1 MTSIF
6 ISSKFKHVSIIS
18 FLASITST
26 NALMHTGNSV
36 GSASR
41 AWGVSTELNKRSI
54 KNNFKLFSVSSSSSS
69 SSTIQ
74 KQELLEEELV
84 VRRYFEGVNETDFI
98 KIRNCFAAN
107 TDTEL
112 RIRDVCGVNSDYR
125 KVNVNDLVNRCREFL
140 LAHPDCVVNFHY
152 GPKLIDNKS
161 NVNGDE
167 KWVIAHWY
175 ETGTWS
181 GKSCNIE
188 PTFQP
193 MAVEGQ
199 TRFKINNENLIEELV
214 VTRTFTDWEIM
225 QQQKD
230 DNNNNKSDIM
240 DETAWKNDLSLD
252 ELQSMLKVA
261 EKAARQAGGIIMSNE
276 GCCSTDDDACEVK
289 FSIKDVVTEYDSAA
303 QIAIEGIVSTAYPHH
318 SFLGEEN
325 VDPGSV
331 ASEQALT
338 DALSSTPSGFLWIC
352 DPIDGTAN
360 FASGLSMSAVTM
372 GVVYKGIPII
382 GVVYDPHTDE
392 MFTAIREQGAFC
404 NGVKLQVAQAI
415 NNMKDAIINAGCPAD
430 PNAFE
435 ASMRGVLAL
444 NSKSR
449 GIRIIACSA
458 LTTAWIAS
466 GRLTAHFG
474 YDLSSW
480 DLIAGALLI
489 QEAGGCVTDL
499 DGSAYDLSTRNMLC
513 SNEKVHYPI
522 LDVLTKA
529 DAVSFKRSGIP
540 VRS

>member
-6 ISSKFKHVSIIS
+6 KSSFFKRLSIIC
-18 FLASITST
+18 FFTITTST
-26 NALMHTGNSV
+26 NALISTGNILGNSP
-36 GSASR
+36 SK
-41 AWGVSTELNKRSI
+41 AWGISTKLNKGI
-54 KNNFKLFSVSSSSSS
+54 TKNNLKLFSAA
-69 SSTIQ
+69 STATNEISE

-98 KIRNCFAAN
+98 KIRDCFATNAES
-107 TDTEL
+107 EL
-112 RIRDVCGVNSDYR
+112 RIRDVCGINSNYR

-140 LAHPDCVVNFHY
+140 LAHPDCVVHFHY
-152 GPKLIDNKS
+152 EPKLIDN
-161 NVNGDE
+161 NNE

-181 GKSCNIE
+181 GKSCDIE

-193 MAVEGQ
+193 MACEGQ
-199 TRFKINNENLIEELV
+199 TRFKINDDNLIEELV
-214 VTRTFTDWEIM
+214 VTRTFTDWEM
-225 QQQKD
+225 LQQKQQT
-230 DNNNNKSDIM
+230 DNNSNDKSDIM
-240 DETAWKNDLSLD
+240 DETAWMNDLSLD

-261 EKAARQAGGIIMSNE
+261 EKAARKAGTIITSNE
-276 GCCSTDDDACEVK
+276 GCCSIDDDACEVK
-289 FSIKDVVTEYDSAA
+289 FSIKDVVTEYDNAA
-303 QIAIEGIVSTAYPHH
+303 QVAIEEIVSSAYPHH

-325 VDPGSV
+325 VDPGAV
-331 ASEQALT
+331 ASEQALI

-382 GVVYDPHTDE
+382 GVVYDPHSDE
-392 MFTAIREQGAFC
+392 MFTAIRGQGAYC

-415 NNMKDAIINAGCPAD
+415 TNMKDAIINAGCPAD

-449 GIRIIACSA
+449 GIRVIACSA

-489 QEAGGCVTDL
+489 QEAGGCITDL
-499 DGSAYDLSTRNMLC
+499 DGSAYDLTTRNMLC
-513 SNEKVHYPI
+513 SNEKVHYQI